1 MTHQAPRGGV
11 TAVLATTSELN
22 EDTRLLLRLLRQWLF
37 GMRNGDPEYWQTA
50 WNDLAVRYGT
60 PKARRA
66 LVAVE
71 RFYKVLADGACRSL
85 SIRPVQCGFLGIDEG
100 VMLLLLRRAGAGDD
114 IGAVETATG
123 LVHSRAAADLADAA
137 RQLHCAFRDPEGAG
151 GASFVAGGWLSQE
164 RTPPSSSIH

>member
-1 MTHQAPRGGV
+1 MTKQASRGGV

-22 EDTRLLLRLLRQWLF
+22 EDTQLLLRLLRQWLF
-37 GMRNGDPEYWQTA
+37 GMRNGDPRFWQTA
-50 WNDLAVRYGT
+50 WNDLAMRHGT

-85 SIRPVQCGFLGIDEG
+85 SIRSVQCGFLGIDEG

-114 IGAVETATG
+114 IGAMETAAG
-123 LVHSRAAADLADAA
+123 LVHSRAAADLVDAA
-137 RQLHCAFRDPEGAG
+137 RQLHGAFRDPVDAEGG
-151 GASFVAGGWLSQE
+151 SFVAGGWLSQE
-164 RTPPSSSIH
+164 RTPPSTSYH